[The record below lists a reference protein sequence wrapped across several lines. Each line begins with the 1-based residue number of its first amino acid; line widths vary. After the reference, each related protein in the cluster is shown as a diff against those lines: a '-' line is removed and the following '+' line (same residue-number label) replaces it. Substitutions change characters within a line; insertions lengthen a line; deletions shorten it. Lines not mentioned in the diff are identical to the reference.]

1 MRGRSAKGAAARA
14 LLLAALL
21 CVAGVAAKP
30 RVRVGSDL
38 DGVPD
43 SEEDDAW
50 RDWGK
55 RSEPRKIEG
64 TQLRGVVVCVA
75 DAWLSAQS
83 RRRRR
88 SRRGSRRSVRAVR
101 VVPSRR

>member
-1 MRGRSAKGAAARA
+1 MRWSVKGAAARV

-21 CVAGVAAKP
+21 CAAGVAAKP

-50 RDWGK
+50 REWGK
-55 RSEPRKIEG
+55 RTEPRKIEG
-64 TQLRGVVVCVA
+64 TQFCRLGAGGCDSRGCA
-75 DAWLSAQS
+75 TQS

-88 SRRGSRRSVRAVR
+88 SRRGSLRSVRALCA
-101 VVPSRR
+101 

>member
-1 MRGRSAKGAAARA
+1 MARSAARSAPAARV
-14 LLLAALL
+14 LVLAALL
-21 CVAGVAAKP
+21 CAACVAAKP

-64 TQLRGVVVCVA
+64 APKQG
-75 DAWLSAQS
+75 D
-83 RRRRR
+83 
-88 SRRGSRRSVRAVR
+88 GSECG
-101 VVPSRR
+101 

>member
-1 MRGRSAKGAAARA
+1 MARAAARSA
-14 LLLAALL
+14 PAARLLVLAALL

-50 RDWGK
+50 REWGK
-55 RSEPRKIEG
+55 RTEPRKIEG
-64 TQLRGVVVCVA
+64 TQFCRLGAGGC
-75 DAWLSAQS
+75 D
-83 RRRRR
+83 
-88 SRRGSRRSVRAVR
+88 
-101 VVPSRR
+101 